1 MDDSMVKR
9 IQSDPNYIRLVSERR
24 SYGWTLA
31 ILMLI
36 LYYGYIGVVAF
47 APTLLVIK
55 VAGVITTGLIAG
67 FALIVISIV
76 LTGIYVMR
84 ANSTYDDLT
93 AAIVAANASATGGKK

>member
-47 APTLLVIK
+47 APTLLV
-55 VAGVITTGLIAG
+55 TTGLIAG
-67 FALIVISIV
+67 FALIVISLV

-84 ANSTYDDLT
+84 ANSPYDDLT

>member
-1 MDDSMVKR
+1 MDDNNVKR
-9 IQSDPNYIRLVSERR
+9 IQSDPNYIKLVAERK

-31 ILMLI
+31 ILMLV
-36 LYYGYIGVVAF
+36 LYYGYIAVVAF
-47 APTLLVIK
+47 APASLAIK

-76 LTGIYVMR
+76 LTGIYVLR
-84 ANSTYDDLT
+84 ANSSYDDLT